1 MAFEVNAAARGESP
15 GRSLFAWARWPWAKR
30 RGRAASYRANVKR
43 AERIFS
49 GSRLIVLLAVIAM
62 GVTALSAGVG
72 YGLARQSDE
81 HLWGEQRASLRNA
94 MAEFRNLVRAIGA
107 DRPALRA
114 YGGAGPQVW
123 PDSNSRSSRCRA
135 AAKYSP

>member
-1 MAFEVNAAARGESP
+1 MGFEVNAAARGARP

-43 AERIFS
+43 TQRMFS
-49 GSRLIVLLAVIAM
+49 GSRLIALLAVIAM

-81 HLWGEQRASLRNA
+81 HLWAEQRASLRNA
-94 MAEFRNLVRAIGA
+94 ACKRR
-107 DRPALRA
+107 RPVPRALRRRRLK
-114 YGGAGPQVW
+114 P
-123 PDSNSRSSRCRA
+123 PSRSR
-135 AAKYSP
+135 